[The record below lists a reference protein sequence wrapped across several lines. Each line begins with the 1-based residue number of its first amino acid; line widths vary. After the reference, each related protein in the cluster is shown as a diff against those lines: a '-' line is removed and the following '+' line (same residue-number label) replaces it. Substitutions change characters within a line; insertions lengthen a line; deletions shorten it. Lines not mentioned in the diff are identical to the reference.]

1 MKQFVKKA
9 LLPLTVFVVAVVSA
23 FAMNTP
29 STSAAPEQ
37 VQPLYTGAF
46 CYMHPTTGACTNQ
59 TGIIPVTMNCTLVE
73 TSTTC
78 TFNIIVDNNIV
89 PVLLRACSPDS
100 AHPGQWICIAPLY
113 KRTVLRAS

>member
-9 LLPLTVFVVAVVSA
+9 LLPLAVFVVAVVSA

-46 CYMHPTTGACTNQ
+46 CYMHPSTGACTNQ
-59 TGIIPVTMNCTLVE
+59 PGLNPVAIDCTMVQTAIQCTLIIPGVGN
-73 TSTTC
+73 
-78 TFNIIVDNNIV
+78 
-89 PVLLRACSPDS
+89 VLLRACTPDL
-100 AHPGQWICIAPLY
+100 AHPGQWICIAPLF

>member
-9 LLPLTVFVVAVVSA
+9 LLPLAVFVVAVVSA

-37 VQPLYTGAF
+37 FQPLYTGAF
-46 CYMHPTTGACTNQ
+46 CYIHPSTGACTNLP
-59 TGIIPVTMNCTLVE
+59 GIMPVAMNCTLVE
-73 TSTTC
+73 TPTTC
-78 TFNIIVDNNIV
+78 TINIDGVGNNI
-89 PVLLRACSPDS
+89 LLRTCTPDL
-100 AHPGQWICIAPLY
+100 AHPGQWICVAPLY

>member
-9 LLPLTVFVVAVVSA
+9 LLPLAVFVVAIVSA

-37 VQPLYTGAF
+37 FQPLYTGEF
-46 CYMHPTTGACTNQ
+46 CYFHPTTGACTNKPNLN
-59 TGIIPVTMNCTLVE
+59 PVTMDCTLVE
-73 TSTTC
+73 TPFLC
-78 TFNIIVDNNIV
+78 TIIKHGVIV
-89 PVLLRACSPDS
+89 RLRACTPDL
-100 AHPGQWICIAPLY
+100 AHPGQWICVAPLY

>member
-9 LLPLTVFVVAVVSA
+9 LLPLAVFVVAVVSA

-37 VQPLYTGAF
+37 FQPLYTGSF
-46 CYMHPTTGACTNQ
+46 CYTHPISGACTNQ
-59 TGIIPVTMNCTLVE
+59 PGLNPVVIDCTFITE
-73 TSTTC
+73 TPITC
-78 TFNIIVDNNIV
+78 TINISGVGN
-89 PVLLRACSPDS
+89 VLLRACVPDP
-100 AHPGQWICIAPLY
+100 AHPGQWICVAPLF